1 MKVCDNL
8 SSGKTHQGQ
17 QVGSSCRSGAASS
30 LNLGVVSSLCLPS
43 NMEMHEPVTKC
54 TNTPPNAASL
64 RGRGRDPSATLRT
77 REASLPQLGSHRAT
91 CPGNEGTAPSAAM
104 RESVGTNGG
113 AQEGGVSVEHAS
125 PPRCGEAP
133 PGAAIAVESR
143 QGIQMGKSHLGT
155 LAGSASRSGESYP
168 GPCEGSLEDSAPLAR
183 QRPSLEDL
191 GPPSQVAAP
200 ASQWHL

>member
-1 MKVCDNL
+1 MQQD
-8 SSGKTHQGQ
+8 Q
-17 QVGSSCRSGAASS
+17 QVGSTESLGAAG
-30 LNLGVVSSLCLPS
+30 LVDPGAVIPPCLPS

-54 TNTPPNAASL
+54 TKEPPSNAESL

-113 AQEGGVSVEHAS
+113 AQEGGVSVEHIQ
-125 PPRCGEAP
+125 PPQCGRIP

-155 LAGSASRSGESYP
+155 LAGSASRSGESFL
-168 GPCEGSLEDSAPLAR
+168 GPCEGSSEHSTPTDEKSQPQEQLG
-183 QRPSLEDL
+183 
-191 GPPSQVAAP
+191 GPPVRAAEC
-200 ASQWHL
+200 LGGGG